1 MNTQRKV
8 KKDAQSENWIYRRRR
23 RLKKDFPLA
32 LLLYLYSSTI
42 GRVLWGKLFSFS
54 FLIQVVSLF
63 SVFLSLSFRF
73 VVFALAAASFMRIQQ
88 ASIELIRGKVEIE

>member
-63 SVFLSLSFRF
+63 SVCLSFVIVSFRCFRF
-73 VVFALAAASFMRIQQ
+73 GCCVFYAYTTGQH
-88 ASIELIRGKVEIE
+88 